1 MSEFNFFKKY
11 QYLNKYI
18 AFIGTAVS
26 IIYLFINLDKLT
38 FSSLKLSFTN
48 PYLVSSVVIYTIY
61 LYSRAYFWEYIF
73 SQDKGTY
80 KIYLASQ
87 IGKFIPGKI
96 GPSYF
101 RSILLND
108 KFLNQAKIS
117 FREIIY
123 ILIAHTF
130 VSVIFIL
137 LKEFSGILFLIL
149 ILFVKKYRILILS
162 ALLNYLSFYFLSIY
176 LGNNFLNSYNIVSVL
191 IISSVLALFINIIP
205 FGLGVREG
213 IFLFLYNLFY
223 LDGEISDLIV
233 YSRVISITL
242 EGLLYLFYF
251 LKQRKN
257 FAK

>member
-1 MSEFNFFKKY
+1 
-11 QYLNKYI
+11 
-18 AFIGTAVS
+18 
-26 IIYLFINLDKLT
+26 
-38 FSSLKLSFTN
+38 
-48 PYLVSSVVIYTIY
+48 
-61 LYSRAYFWEYIF
+61 
-73 SQDKGTY
+73 
-80 KIYLASQ
+80 
-87 IGKFIPGKI
+87 
-96 GPSYF
+96 
-101 RSILLND
+101 LLND

-117 FREIIY
+117 FWEIIY
-123 ILIAHTF
+123 ILIAHSF
-130 VSVIFIL
+130 VSLIFIL
-137 LKEFSGILFLIL
+137 LKEFSAILFIIL
-149 ILFVKKYRILILS
+149 ILFLKNYRILILS

-176 LGNNFLNSYNIVSVL
+176 IGNNFLNSYYIVSVL

-251 LKQRKN
+251 LKQRNN

>member
-1 MSEFNFFKKY
+1 MFEFNFLNKY
-11 QYLNKYI
+11 QSLKKYI

-26 IIYLFINLDKLT
+26 LLYLFFNLDKIA

-48 PYLVSSVVIYTIY
+48 PYLVSSIVIYSIY
-61 LYSRAYFWEYIF
+61 LYSRAYFWEHIF
-73 SQDKGTY
+73 NQSKGSY

-101 RSILLND
+101 RSISLND

-117 FREIIY
+117 FWEVIY
-123 ILIAHTF
+123 ILIAHSF
-130 VSVIFIL
+130 VAFIFIL
-137 LKEFSGILFLIL
+137 LKEFSVILLLIL
-149 ILFVKKYRILILS
+149 ILSTKNYRFLILS
-162 ALLNYLSFYFLSIY
+162 AFFNYLSFYFLSIY
-176 LGNNFLNSYNIVSVL
+176 LGNNYFNSFNIVSVL

-213 IFLFLYNLFY
+213 IFLFLYNLFN

-233 YSRVISITL
+233 YSRVISISL
-242 EGLLYLFYF
+242 EGLIYLFYF
-251 LKQRKN
+251 FKQRKN